1 MGMNVA
7 SKQLCQELYKLSG
20 WDTFSMATK
29 DEPHLA
35 YWHHTRSDKVKV
47 HDYYQDDSSCSFIC
61 PAYGLGY
68 LLRKL
73 PDDMMAAV
81 VKDVV
86 HHKSDDGKHYV
97 TNRYAAHN
105 IGPVNSGWFDIP
117 EDAACALAI
126 ELIKRGI
133 LKPSDKEES
142 I

>member
-1 MGMNVA
+1 MNVA
-7 SKQLCQELYKLSG
+7 SKQLCQVLYELSG
-20 WDTFSMATK
+20 WGDDTY
-29 DEPHLA
+29 D
-35 YWHHTRSDKVKV
+35 R
-47 HDYYQDDSSCSFIC
+47 QDGALDWYRESHYEGRGFPPLVC
-61 PAYGLGY
+61 PKYTLGY

-133 LKPSDKEES
+133 LKPSKGDAES
-142 I
+142 